1 VKKQAAVGK
10 ARMIKTTTRSVEG
23 FFEPFNVE
31 DVAWKKMAGSLF
43 KRLGRFGGG
52 SHVGVGLDV
61 LKPKQYSNRYHY
73 HLLEEEHV
81 FILKGAATLILGER
95 RYVMKERDYC
105 CFPAGQKAGHHLYN
119 HSADICVF
127 MTIGEHRA
135 DEVVCFPRTG
145 KARIRATGKSVS
157 IASLE
162 GNAATVAGRESP

>member
-1 VKKQAAVGK
+1 VKKRAAADK
-10 ARMIKTTTRSVEG
+10 ARAVRTTTRSVEG

-61 LKPKQYSNRYHY
+61 LKPRQYSNRYHY
-73 HLLEEEHV
+73 HLFEEEHV

-95 RYVMKERDYC
+95 RYRMKERDYC

-119 HSADICVF
+119 HSSEICVF
-127 MTIGEHRA
+127 MTIGEHKP
-135 DEVVCFPRTG
+135 DEIVCFPRTG
-145 KARIRATGKSVS
+145 KAKIRATGKAVP

-162 GNAATVAGRESP
+162 QSDPAAAGRGRS